1 MEPASCWL
9 SPELIML
16 LWETQF
22 LHLEDSDNDET
33 ILPEGVG
40 GKWDAGD
47 RSQIDLLSPYLF
59 FSAFALSCPE
69 SGIRSLLLLV
79 CSTCILMSLIFIS

>member
-47 RSQIDLLSPYLF
+47 RSQILGSP
-59 FSAFALSCPE
+59 
-69 SGIRSLLLLV
+69 R
-79 CSTCILMSLIFIS
+79 